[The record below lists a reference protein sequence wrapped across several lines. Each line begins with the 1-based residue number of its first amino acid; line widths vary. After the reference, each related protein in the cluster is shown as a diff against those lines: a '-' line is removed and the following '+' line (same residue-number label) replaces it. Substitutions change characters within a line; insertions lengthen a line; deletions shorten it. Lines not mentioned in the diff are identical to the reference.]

1 MDHRPL
7 HIHSMLVHAVV
18 AFAPLAAACYVFQA
32 GDATVFSIGPEVWG
46 FLLRASLV
54 GILLLA
60 LPATLTGISERNH
73 MYANWPRS
81 HRAKLVLSLALMVM
95 VSVELIGLGYSTG
108 AHRFFSWLALAIV
121 VGNCAL
127 VFGLSYFGLKITLG
141 RQAFAR
147 TSYQPDMDWEPPLN
161 ILECVADFA
170 ADPPKL
176 IDVREEK
183 SR

>member
-1 MDHRPL
+1 
-7 HIHSMLVHAVV
+7 MLA
-18 AFAPLAAACYVFQA
+18 
-32 GDATVFSIGPEVWG
+32 
-46 FLLRASLV
+46 
-54 GILLLA
+54 LA
-60 LPATLTGISERNH
+60 LPASVTGVSERNH
-73 MYANWPRS
+73 MYANWSRS
-81 HRAKLVLSLALMVM
+81 HRAKLILSLALMVM

-121 VGNCAL
+121 VGNCAV

-141 RQAFAR
+141 RQALAR

-176 IDVREEK
+176 IDVQKET